1 MRARV
6 QLVAAESGSVP
17 FSLQT
22 HERLILKLCTWI
34 ADRCA
39 CARSRWVV
47 TRCVRNGRITLNGRL
62 YSLCKRRPTLDGDM
76 QKLPA
81 EDERGGL
88 AIVPIPNSSILPS
101 KLQGMM
107 LPSRIPPGHGD
118 AGMAFSASLATSR
131 RSLRLYPSRAW
142 MARPCITATM

>member
-1 MRARV
+1 MCLRKKSLGGHKVRAQRADHLERQAL
-6 QLVAAESGSVP
+6 QLVQASPDAG
-17 FSLQT
+17 
-22 HERLILKLCTWI
+22 
-34 ADRCA
+34 
-39 CARSRWVV
+39 
-47 TRCVRNGRITLNGRL
+47 
-62 YSLCKRRPTLDGDM
+62 GDM